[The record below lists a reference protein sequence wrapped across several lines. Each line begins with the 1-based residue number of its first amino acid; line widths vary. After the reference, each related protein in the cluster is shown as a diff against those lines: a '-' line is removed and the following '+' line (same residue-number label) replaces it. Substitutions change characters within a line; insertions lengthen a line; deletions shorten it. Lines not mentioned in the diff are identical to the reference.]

1 MNTWMRVCLS
11 SCGLLYFPDKFWG
24 IIAGNFKLDSQLPHL
39 LEGKLSWVRMLAAKK
54 KVKLSMIDSTVATEF
69 GLMKKLDEDDSK
81 TGIAIFNLL
90 LSASRSNCVLL
101 TFFRRCSDGCVRP
114 GVK

>member
-1 MNTWMRVCLS
+1 MNTWMRVCLL
-11 SCGLLYFPDKFWG
+11 SCGLLHFPDKFLG
-24 IIAGNFKLDSQLPHL
+24 IIAGNFKLDSQWRSLPHL

-54 KVKLSMIDSTVATEF
+54 KVKLLMIDSTVATEF
-69 GLMKKLDEDDSK
+69 GLMKKSTVEEDDTK

-101 TFFRRCSDGCVRP
+101 TFF
-114 GVK
+114 